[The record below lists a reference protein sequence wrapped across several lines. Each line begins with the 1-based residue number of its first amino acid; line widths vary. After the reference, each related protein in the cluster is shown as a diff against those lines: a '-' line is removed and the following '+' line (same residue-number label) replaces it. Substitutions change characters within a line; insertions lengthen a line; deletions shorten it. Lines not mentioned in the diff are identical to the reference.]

1 MAEVQIG
8 EMVIEVSKKAADD
21 LQPLLDELA
30 ALRLRVVELEIQRS
44 EAKDRLQAMTQEVED
59 ARAAAVQWQDA
70 AQRAAEAAKN
80 AQEEAEARGAS
91 PQMEAPKSLRIKAS
105 KAGLERLE
113 VSEEDL
119 VQVAAMLEAT
129 SAFAESRK
137 VRVRMRMGEAWIE
150 HDRLPGGRH
159 ENVLAV
165 CHPARIFAEG

>member
-8 EMVIEVSKKAADD
+8 ETVIEVSKKAADD

-30 ALRLRVVELEIQRS
+30 ALRLRAVELEIQRG
-44 EAKDRLQAMTQEVED
+44 EAEDRSQAATQE
-59 ARAAAVQWQDA
+59 AIQWQDA
-70 AQRAAEAAKN
+70 AARAEEAAKN
-80 AQEEAEARGAS
+80 AREEAEARGAS
-91 PQMEAPKSLRIKAS
+91 PELAPPKSLRVKAS

-159 ENVLAV
+159 ENVLAT